1 MIGLTRGL
9 LYAGARALV
18 ASLWKVDDEA
28 TLELMTEF
36 YRRLVAVDAVDA
48 LRAAQLAVHR
58 EHDHPF
64 YWAAFQLT
72 GHPR

>member
-1 MIGLTRGL
+1 M
-9 LYAGARALV
+9 V

-36 YRRLVAVDAVDA
+36 YDRLAAADAIEA
-48 LRAAQLAVHR
+48 LRAAQLAIFRQHS
-58 EHDHPF
+58 HPF